1 MSDLTPADWAR
12 FYVDHGFELVEVKPN
27 SKIPRKRDWP
37 NCTTAPDHWEKN
49 PDSNIGAKLGD
60 SGIVSL
66 DLDDLDATRGL
77 FADFG
82 IDLDALIA
90 KAPTIQG
97 QPGRLRVLFRATD
110 TRLSRVALAW
120 PSKDGE
126 LDANGKLNTPTVFE
140 LRGGHGYQDV
150 LPPSRHPEGHVY
162 QWLPGKALGELA
174 LPDLPPILSELWA
187 GWAKWKPELER
198 ACPWAAK
205 VEPKPATDT
214 QRKQNSDVIGKWNQ
228 SHDIESILLA
238 HGYEPKGKDRFLA
251 PGSSSG
257 LPGVKILDSGRVYSH
272 HGSDPLGDG
281 YAHDCFD
288 VFRLLEHGGDFKAAV
303 RDAAS
308 RLGLRRSEPPPAN
321 YEQDEHEPI
330 LVSLDNLGSIQPK
343 PPAYLIN
350 PIIPRGHLTLL
361 GGHGEAGKSQLKL
374 TLGCHVAVGK
384 PWAGLE
390 VARGKVVVVSM
401 EDPADIFLY
410 RLKKIVREYAIDP
423 VKLAANMTMIDASE
437 SGPLATEINDF
448 GNKRLRFTPFAEKIR
463 LLAQGADLLIIDG
476 ASDAYAADANSL
488 VMVKQFLKTL
498 ISWVRGH
505 GGAVLLLAHID
516 KSGARN
522 GTAGNSYL
530 GSVSWHN
537 TPRSRLALVKDE
549 RVADTV
555 HLKHEKLNLAK
566 KLPEPITLQWND
578 DGVMVP
584 VTTEVSAMVA
594 KWAESTHDE
603 DVYAAIKAALAAGVT
618 IPTALTGA
626 HTAWHMLLPFPE
638 LPTNLK
644 TSGRGKKT
652 VDAAMIRLQRA
663 GRIRKETIK
672 VNYKPRDR
680 WVLADGT
687 PQDEDA

>member
-1 MSDLTPADWAR
+1 MSALALQPDLSQAERFLTLLDETAESFTFQTFTDTPSGTAKPDPDPLAKIKHGTLSQHASWLTSMNCKGAGIFVAVNATDGRGRGRDNITRIRALWQEDDTGDTPALPTDPHIVVESSPGR
-12 FYVDHGFELVEVKPN
+12 FHRYLLV
-27 SKIPRKRDWP
+27 
-37 NCTTAPDHWEKN
+37 
-49 PDSNIGAKLGD
+49 
-60 SGIVSL
+60 
-66 DLDDLDATRGL
+66 DDLPMVEFEPAQHRMV
-77 FADFG
+77 
-82 IDLDALIA
+82 LD
-90 KAPTIQG
+90 
-97 QPGRLRVLFRATD
+97 
-110 TRLSRVALAW
+110 
-120 PSKDGE
+120 
-126 LDANGKLNTPTVFE
+126 
-140 LRGGHGYQDV
+140 Y
-150 LPPSRHPEGHVY
+150 
-162 QWLPGKALGELA
+162 
-174 LPDLPPILSELWA
+174 
-187 GWAKWKPELER
+187 
-198 ACPWAAK
+198 
-205 VEPKPATDT
+205 
-214 QRKQNSDVIGKWNQ
+214 
-228 SHDIESILLA
+228 
-238 HGYEPKGKDRFLA
+238 
-251 PGSSSG
+251 
-257 LPGVKILDSGRVYSH
+257 
-272 HGSDPLGDG
+272 GSDPRAQDRARVLRLPGFWHVKDKANPHLVTITQESGTRPIPWAKLRTILPPAERQAHTPKDSEARVHVTPGQVADLRSALNSISADDYQTWIAMGHALVELGNTGRGLWLDWSQTSAKWQPQDAG
-281 YAHDCFD
+281 KWATFSGERTSYQA
-288 VFRLLEHGGDFKAAV
+288 VFAEAKRRGWVNPKA
-303 RDAAS
+303 RDADV
-308 RLGLRRSEPPPAN
+308 PPMPPAN

-488 VMVKQFLKTL
+488 VMVKQFLKTI